1 MNSLIYHRHAY
12 AFRKN
17 ISRPSCRSVC
27 LQTKKISGDLHNYV
41 EGLLY
46 LEKDDKVVETKLRIC
61 RAARCTTNMTSSL
74 NNITPLA
81 DTIYIERSS
90 LNEISQSELVRIKDQ
105 GFNKN
110 IT

>member
-1 MNSLIYHRHAY
+1 
-12 AFRKN
+12 
-17 ISRPSCRSVC
+17 
-27 LQTKKISGDLHNYV
+27 
-41 EGLLY
+41 
-46 LEKDDKVVETKLRIC
+46 
-61 RAARCTTNMTSSL
+61 MTSSL